1 MSAAPRKGKR
11 TLAGGDDV
19 LYFAGWLG
27 VISSCFYVL
36 SFIRLLDLYLYRL
49 NKEQR
54 KKVTKWL
61 LGDGD
66 E

>member
-27 VISSCFYVL
+27 VISSCFYVF
-36 SFIRLLDLYLYRL
+36 SFIKLFNLYRYHL
-49 NKEQR
+49 DDEQR
-54 KKVTKWL
+54 KKVSDWL
-61 LGDGD
+61 FNDKEG
-66 E
+66 